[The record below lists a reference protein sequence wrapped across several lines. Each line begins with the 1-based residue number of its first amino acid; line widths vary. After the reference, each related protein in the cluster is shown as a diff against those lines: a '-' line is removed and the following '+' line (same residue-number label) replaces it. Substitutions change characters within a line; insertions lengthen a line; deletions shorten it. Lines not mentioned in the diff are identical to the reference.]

1 MDEVSKY
8 NLERWNAMADANA
21 IFTRPKLDFDLQ
33 AARDHI
39 DEEGVFGD
47 VAGKNVLCLASGGGQ
62 QSICFG
68 RLGANVTVFDISEK
82 QIERDRQAAE
92 FYKLKIETA
101 QGDMRDLS
109 RFDEASFDIV
119 YHAYSINFVPDAKA
133 VFRGVARVLR
143 SEGVY
148 HFNCANP
155 FFIALKQADWNG
167 EGYVLKSPYIDGA
180 VVEYEDESW
189 VFQGENPEKA
199 INPCRE
205 FRHNL
210 SRLVNGLIEND
221 LTILKI
227 LEQNL
232 GTPDLNAEPGTSDH
246 FTAFAP
252 PWLKFWAVRN

>member
-8 NLERWNAMADANA
+8 NLERWNAMVEANA
-21 IFTRPKLDFDLQ
+21 IFTRPILNLDLQ
-33 AARDHI
+33 TARDHI

-62 QSICFG
+62 QSVCFAL
-68 RLGANVTVFDISEK
+68 LGANVTVFDMSKK
-82 QIERDRQAAE
+82 QLDRDREAAE
-92 FYKLKIETA
+92 LYNLKTEIV

-109 RFDEASFDIV
+109 GFEEASFDIV

-133 VFRGVARVLR
+133 VFREVARVLR
-143 SEGVY
+143 SKGIY

-167 EGYVLKSPYIDGA
+167 EGYVLKSPYIEGA
-180 VVEYEDESW
+180 EIEYEDESW
-189 VFQGENPEKA
+189 VFRDETPEKA
-199 INPCRE
+199 IKPCRE

-210 SRLVNGLIEND
+210 STLVNGLIEND
-221 LTILKI
+221 FTILKI

-232 GTPDLNAEPGTSDH
+232 GTPDLNAEPRTSDH

-252 PWLKFWAVRN
+252 PWLKLWAVRN